1 MDGPTTRVPWS
12 VRCVDGVCLVF
23 GVFTLCCHAVVW
35 LGGSLWHLLGAFA
48 AVGLLARLVWRRF
61 VPPVPPPASGPPR
74 PQPTR
79 SALALQAALLGL
91 GATGAVV
98 WSGQPVAFWWLAMG
112 VLGAAF
118 VLLIVPERP
127 VAEPAARGRGLEAGL
142 WGLAVLCAGLTLVAH
157 RMDLDDAFYVNL
169 SAAMADNPGAPLLVQ
184 DTLHGV
190 IGLPIHLAVYKLHS
204 YEVWNAV
211 LSRLTGLPAIVC
223 FHWVSAALAA
233 ALAVLALAR
242 LARWLTPGQWLWTV
256 AGTLCVLV
264 AVGEEHRWY
273 GNFAFVRMWQG
284 KGIFLFVFLPLIH
297 AYAIELALR
306 PSRAGWLRLFA
317 AQVAALGCTSSALW
331 AGPASALVAAAS
343 VLRPDRRALAVL
355 GMVLLSSAY
364 VVGAGVAMRQVLA
377 DTDTGW
383 ATQLTPEVERKARER
398 KELARDAPEADLEI
412 AFSLVLGRSHLRTA
426 ALVGLLAAWAL
437 CPPGLARRYAVVVP
451 LGVGFVLLDPYTSRL
466 VSANVTG
473 PSYWRAL
480 WILPVPLLL
489 GLVLTAPLR
498 VGRLPGP
505 VRHAGAVLACAAFA
519 WAVPATGGL
528 SWDNGVELAWPRLK
542 VPEET
547 YRWAALLTER
557 AGPGAVVVAPGEVCA
572 WLATFNDRSY
582 PLLVRPRYL
591 RGYVEHLGGD
601 DLEHRLLM
609 VNFATGMSRHPQ
621 AGQLFEEGLDRFG
634 VRAAMLR
641 KSASAPRARAA
652 LRRAGFRLDLKG
664 FEYEIWLRD
673 APRAAGAGAAS

>member
-1 MDGPTTRVPWS
+1 ME
-12 VRCVDGVCLVF
+12 
-23 GVFTLCCHAVVW
+23 
-35 LGGSLWHLLGAFA
+35 
-48 AVGLLARLVWRRF
+48 RR
-61 VPPVPPPASGPPR
+61 
-74 PQPTR
+74 
-79 SALALQAALLGL
+79 AL
-91 GATGAVV
+91 
-98 WSGQPVAFWWLAMG
+98 P
-112 VLGAAF
+112 
-118 VLLIVPERP
+118 
-127 VAEPAARGRGLEAGL
+127 
-142 WGLAVLCAGLTLVAH
+142 AH
-157 RMDLDDAFYVNL
+157 R
-169 SAAMADNPGAPLLVQ
+169 
-184 DTLHGV
+184 
-190 IGLPIHLAVYKLHS
+190 
-204 YEVWNAV
+204 
-211 LSRLTGLPAIVC
+211 LPAIVC
-223 FHWVSAALAA
+223 FHWVSAGLAA
-233 ALAVLALAR
+233 ALAILALAR

-264 AVGEEHRWY
+264 AVGDEHRWY

-331 AGPASALVAAAS
+331 AGPASALVAAAAM
-343 VLRPDRRALAVL
+343 LRPDRRALAVL

-383 ATQLTPEVERKARER
+383 VTQLAPEVEREARER
-398 KELARDAPEADLEI
+398 KVLARDAPGADLEI
-412 AFSLVLGRSHLRTA
+412 AFSLVLGRSHVRTA

-451 LGVGFVLLDPYTSRL
+451 LGVGFVLLDPYMSRL

-505 VRHAGAVLACAAFA
+505 VRRAGAVLACAAFA

-528 SWDNGVELAWPRLK
+528 SRDNGVEFAWPRLK

-547 YRWAALLTER
+547 YRWAALLTAR
-557 AGPGAVVVAPGEVCA
+557 AGPGAVVVAPGEVGA
-572 WLATFNDRSY
+572 WRSLGRTGVDATEARFLAGASLLGIGLLPQAYYRVDAHHLLQALPPF
-582 PLLVRPRYL
+582 LLVAPVVARRVIREAPGLPRAARHAAGAIGGALVLAALTAGVGLRSFGGSDLSPLASNGFARLSALARGLDPADPAPLAAAIRGLAAAATPDERILVVPMLPQVYYFARRPMSGVLNMYAPHILEGARWRKRNLQNILAHPPGAVLVGAAFLNPRSQKAQTFRRSHPELNRYL
-591 RGYVEHLGGD
+591 RSTYREV
-601 DLEHRLLM
+601 
-609 VNFATGMSRHPQ
+609 
-621 AGQLFEEGLDRFG
+621 
-634 VRAAMLR
+634 
-641 KSASAPRARAA
+641 ASAHGPWRILHRMARAA
-652 LRRAGFRLDLKG
+652 DTEGSPRR
-664 FEYEIWLRD
+664 
-673 APRAAGAGAAS
+673 GAHWKKSY